1 MNIIKPI
8 YLIRREIMTT
18 NEYEVINRDMNGE
31 LIPDLSKVE
40 LPQELQNEIYIII
53 SGGERN

>member
-1 MNIIKPI
+1 MK
-8 YLIRREIMTT
+8 TK
-18 NEYEVINRDMNGE
+18 EYEVINRDMNGE

-40 LPQELQNEIYIII
+40 LPKELQNEIYIII

>member
-1 MNIIKPI
+1 MKK
-8 YLIRREIMTT
+8 
-18 NEYEVINRDMNGE
+18 EYEVINRDMNGE

-40 LPQELQNEIYIII
+40 LPQELQNEIYNII

>member
-1 MNIIKPI
+1 MK
-8 YLIRREIMTT
+8 TK
-18 NEYEVINRDMNGE
+18 EYEVINRDINGE

-40 LPQELQNEIYIII
+40 LPQELQNEIYLII

>member
-1 MNIIKPI
+1 MK
-8 YLIRREIMTT
+8 TK
-18 NEYEVINRDMNGE
+18 EYEVINRDMNGE

-40 LPQELQNEIYIII
+40 LPQELQNEIYFII